1 MRILLFDMDGVLL
14 EPHAYH
20 RALVDTVSHVG
31 RILGYGDIII
41 NGTEITAFEAA
52 GVSSEWDSAAI
63 CAALLLENLW
73 REFPWATLPEA
84 SLARVL
90 PEHGVAPPA
99 FRPFIDSLSRADLRE
114 LSPLIR
120 AERLLLEGHCPRTP
134 TQRQSVQEI
143 LRKARQ
149 IDGSLTHR
157 IFQELV
163 LGSRE
168 FALTYALPSLMDI
181 ASYLREYD
189 LPALPAHAQLR
200 LIRWLQKDDH
210 WASIFTSRPSRPVGG
225 QFCTPEAEIGAES
238 VGLENLPVIG
248 LGGLSWLSAHRDCDP
263 DAFRKPAPV
272 HALAAMRVVLSG
284 DVQEALE
291 AAAALVLDGRA
302 DRGWN
307 DLSGAEIYTFED
319 TVGGMQSARAAR
331 ELLDRHGVKV
341 ELSLFGI
348 TDSDAK
354 RQALEA
360 TGATVLSSLAV
371 ALDQLPSF

>member
-1 MRILLFDMDGVLL
+1 MRILLFDMDGVLV

-31 RILGYGDIII
+31 RVLGHGDIII

-73 REFPWATLPEA
+73 REYPWATLPEA

-90 PEHGVAPPA
+90 PEHGVAPPP
-99 FRPFIDSLSRADLRE
+99 FRPFIDSLSRTDLQG
-114 LSPLIR
+114 LSPLLR
-120 AERLLLEGHCPRTP
+120 AERLLLSGPSPHTP
-134 TQRQSVQEI
+134 TQRQTVQEI

-168 FALTYALPSLMDI
+168 FALTYALPPLMDT

-189 LPALPAHAQLR
+189 LPTLPAHTRLR
-200 LIRWLQKDDH
+200 LVRWLQEDDH
-210 WASIFTSRPSRPVGG
+210 CASIFTSRPSRPVGD
-225 QFCTPEAEIGAES
+225 QFCTPEAEIGAKS

-248 LGGLSWLSAHRDCDP
+248 LGSLSWLSAHRNCDP
-263 DAFRKPAPV
+263 DSFLKPSPV
-272 HALAAMRVVLSG
+272 HALAALRVALSG
-284 DVQEALE
+284 ETQEALE

-302 DRGWN
+302 DRAWD
-307 DLSGAEIYTFED
+307 DLSGAEIYAFED

-331 ELLDRHGVKV
+331 ELLERHGVKV

-354 RQALEA
+354 RQSLEA
-360 TGATVLSSLAV
+360 MGATVLASLSE
-371 ALDQLPSF
+371 ALDRLPSF